1 MTRFNFKNITMK
13 KLLLIVVL
21 FPSVSI
27 FGQERVDS
35 VYVPQYNKEYDEQ
48 GFSYVTSST
57 DGKKYYMKIEKTQKL
72 FDTTIMMADV
82 WVKYN
87 SPSKTKGKNGKSMK
101 IEGGYYLEYMSFD
114 CIGKMYSRGEILQY
128 DSKGKLINTNS
139 RFSHV
144 TRKIVPGSVVEGL
157 YETACYKTN

>member
-1 MTRFNFKNITMK
+1 MK
-13 KLLLIVVL
+13 KLLFIVVL
-21 FPSVSI
+21 FASVSI

-48 GFSYVTSST
+48 GFFYAVSSPN
-57 DGKKYYMKIEKTQKL
+57 GKKYYVKIEKVQKL
-72 FDTTIMMADV
+72 FDTTIMMADA
-82 WVKYN
+82 WVKLYD
-87 SPSKTKGKNGKSMK
+87 SSKTSKGRKGKSMK

-128 DSKGKLINTNS
+128 DSKGKLININN

-144 TRKIVPGSVVEGL
+144 TRKVVPGTVNEGL
-157 YETACYKTN
+157 YETVCRKIN